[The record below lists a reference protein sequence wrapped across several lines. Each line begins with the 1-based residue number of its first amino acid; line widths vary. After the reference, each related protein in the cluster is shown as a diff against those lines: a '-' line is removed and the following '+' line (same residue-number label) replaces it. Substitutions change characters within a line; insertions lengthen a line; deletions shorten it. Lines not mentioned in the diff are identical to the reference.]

1 MSDRKVWDEPTV
13 DQHGI
18 KNLQVFGRGPR
29 SQSLTCLAE
38 LAEQF
43 EDNQAFEYASAR
55 ERYRTAA
62 LPPEGET
69 ASSAGGI

>member
-1 MSDRKVWDEPTV
+1 MNSRLRLFSRQHVRRAGRWLRLSVSGILSDQKVWDAPTA

-29 SQSLTCLAE
+29 NQSLTCLAE

-43 EDNQAFEYASAR
+43 EDK
-55 ERYRTAA
+55 
-62 LPPEGET
+62 
-69 ASSAGGI
+69 